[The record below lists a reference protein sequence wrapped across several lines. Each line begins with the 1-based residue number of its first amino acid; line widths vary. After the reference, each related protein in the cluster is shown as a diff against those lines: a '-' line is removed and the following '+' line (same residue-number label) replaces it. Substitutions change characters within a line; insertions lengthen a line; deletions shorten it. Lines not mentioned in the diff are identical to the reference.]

1 MEAGFDDILPRLGS
15 RFRVVDECFKLK
27 PRTDD
32 PLRYFQYGTWRL
44 ERQPL
49 SYVRDYGDGKV
60 LYTALGHDDRTFQHP
75 DFQDLMIK
83 ALRYVSNLKDGKEIR
98 AGLVGY
104 GPLGLLLRELPV
116 VDGRYRVDFAVVDP
130 SAGTFVA
137 IECDGYEFHERT
149 KEQVQRDKARD
160 RALTAAGW
168 RVLRFTGSEV
178 WSDPAACVREIVA
191 MLLPDSKQR
200 VG

>member
-1 MEAGFDDILPRLGS
+1 MNDYDEPPPEPEELLELFPPSEGGPGVRKTQPESAIEQRLREAFLES
-15 RFRVVDECFKLK
+15 
-27 PRTDD
+27 
-32 PLRYFQYGTWRL
+32 RYF
-44 ERQPL
+44 EPSKASSPL
-49 SYVRDYGDGKV
+49 VV
-60 LYTALGHDDRTFQHP
+60 GH
-75 DFQDLMIK
+75 
-83 ALRYVSNLKDGKEIR
+83 
-98 AGLVGY
+98 

-116 VDGRYRVDFAVVDP
+116 VDGRYRVDFAIVD
-130 SAGTFVA
+130 AATDTFVA
-137 IECDGYEFHERT
+137 IECDGHEWHEKS

-160 RALTAAGW
+160 RALTADGW